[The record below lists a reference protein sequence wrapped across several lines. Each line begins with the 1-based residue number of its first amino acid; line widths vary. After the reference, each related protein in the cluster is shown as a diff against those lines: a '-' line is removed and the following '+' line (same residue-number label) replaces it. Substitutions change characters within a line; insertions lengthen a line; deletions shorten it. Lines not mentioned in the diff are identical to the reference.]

1 MPWYDPN
8 YPGSIGRCG
17 PWDDQYSS
25 DDLSP
30 WDHDDPEN
38 RPWDANWPYG
48 GGQYYRMGEVYD
60 PVGLSDERGPRGR
73 YLADSPGEEDNGT
86 ESGPWDA
93 NYPYE
98 DGRYFQRGTGDVYDP
113 IGFGDNRGAHDDF
126 ELFEGESVGYR
137 GRLDSRYPFSE
148 DPPPQGFVDRR
159 YRELRPALSSQGEW
173 PAGPPGYDYAG
184 QASEAAEMEQERR
197 YGGEGSM
204 FGLPPVRRGERSSA
218 CQRPPLPSWEDDW
231 GPNSEYER
239 QRASRSSRERPPLP
253 SWEDDWGPNS
263 EYERRRAGTW

>member
-1 MPWYDPN
+1 MPWYDSD
-8 YPGSIGRCG
+8 YPGSIGRFG
-17 PWDDQYSS
+17 PWDAQYSS
-25 DDLSP
+25 NDSSP

-38 RPWDANWPYG
+38 HPWDANWPYG
-48 GGQYYRMGEVYD
+48 DGQYYRIGEVYD

-159 YRELRPALSSQGEW
+159 YRELRPALSAHGEW

-204 FGLPPVRRGERSSA
+204 FGLPPVRRGEKSSA
-218 CQRPPLPSWEDDW
+218 RQRPPLPSWEDDW

-239 QRASRSSRERPPLP
+239 QRASRSSRQRPPLP

>member
-8 YPGSIGRCG
+8 YPGSIGRFG

-25 DDLSP
+25 DDTSP

-48 GGQYYRMGEVYD
+48 AGQYYRIGEVYD
-60 PVGLSDERGPRGR
+60 PVGLSNDRGPRGR
-73 YLADSPGEEDNGT
+73 SLPDSPWEENDA

-148 DPPPQGFVDRR
+148 DPPPQGAAACAEFARR
-159 YRELRPALSSQGEW
+159 VAGWALG
-173 PAGPPGYDYAG
+173 
-184 QASEAAEMEQERR
+184 
-197 YGGEGSM
+197 
-204 FGLPPVRRGERSSA
+204 V
-218 CQRPPLPSWEDDW
+218 
-231 GPNSEYER
+231 
-239 QRASRSSRERPPLP
+239 
-253 SWEDDWGPNS
+253 
-263 EYERRRAGTW
+263 

>member
-8 YPGSIGRCG
+8 YPGSIGRFG

-25 DDLSP
+25 DDTSP

-38 RPWDANWPYG
+38 RPWEENDA
-48 GGQYYRMGEVYD
+48 
-60 PVGLSDERGPRGR
+60 
-73 YLADSPGEEDNGT
+73 

-98 DGRYFQRGTGDVYDP
+98 DERYSQRGTGDVYDP
-113 IGFGDNRGAHDDF
+113 IGFGANRGAHDDF
-126 ELFEGESVGYR
+126 ELFGGESVGYR

-173 PAGPPGYDYAG
+173 PAGPSGYDYAG

-204 FGLPPVRRGERSSA
+204 FGLPPVRRGEGFSA
-218 CQRPPLPSWEDDW
+218 RQRPPLPSWEDDW

-239 QRASRSSRERPPLP
+239 QRTSR
-253 SWEDDWGPNS
+253 
-263 EYERRRAGTW
+263 